1 MLNGVFDYK
10 RFRKIPISN
19 QSTTITTTNIDVV
32 GPQGPS
38 GEIDFDEFLTV
49 IKEEQDNEQDELDDE
64 VEGKPKKSKMGLGML
79 FGKEGVLR
87 DLVAKKETFSALDLK
102 KIANL
107 NPNKNVGATKIMNKK
122 ESVQKIAQM
131 FKGMVK

>member
-1 MLNGVFDYK
+1 MAKMDKYG
-10 RFRKIPISN
+10 
-19 QSTTITTTNIDVV
+19 
-32 GPQGPS
+32 S

-49 IKEEQDNEQDELDDE
+49 IKEEQDDEQNELDDE

-79 FGKEGVLR
+79 FGKEGILR